1 MKTSIN
7 SLVLLTLFVLYSSF
21 TCSTQNSFIGTFGVT
36 ALNPSQIKL
45 TLNGDYTFYYQDF
58 SVSTQKIIVDGKWT
72 LKGKNVLLQTSN
84 TNKRFHNVWSFEKNG
99 TVAKSRKG
107 LTYYRLCRIEG

>member
-1 MKTSIN
+1 MKITIKILM
-7 SLVLLTLFVLYSSF
+7 LVTLFVLSSSF
-21 TCSTQNSFIGTFGVT
+21 THSSQNSFIGTFGVM
-36 ALNPSQIKL
+36 ASNPSQIKL
-45 TLNGDYTFYYQDF
+45 VLNADHTFYYQDF